1 MTTSKQKTR
10 AVQFRE
16 MHCGP
21 SMLVLPNAWD
31 AASARIFEQAGF
43 RAIATTRVSFG
54 SGMMRAVLARLRHI
68 AHELLERG
76 TYSSMV
82 EEMLS
87 GAELGS
93 LFK

>member
-1 MTTSKQKTR
+1 
-10 AVQFRE
+10 
-16 MHCGP
+16 
-21 SMLVLPNAWD
+21 
-31 AASARIFEQAGF
+31 
-43 RAIATTRVSFG
+43 
-54 SGMMRAVLARLRHI
+54 MMRAVLARLRHI